1 MRTNFRQFVR
11 RISRNKTVPPEL
23 REEAK
28 SLLKKPG
35 RPVKQV
41 TPELLAE
48 IQECRKTMSIPKTAE
63 HLGVTE
69 WTIKKVCPPKPREK
83 KQ

>member
-1 MRTNFRQFVR
+1 MSRTNFRPFVDKVAR
-11 RISRNKTVPPEL
+11 HDTVPPDL

-28 SLLKKPG
+28 KLLKKPG
-35 RPVKQV
+35 RPVQQV

-69 WTIKKVCPPKPREK
+69 WTIKKVEGRT
-83 KQ
+83 